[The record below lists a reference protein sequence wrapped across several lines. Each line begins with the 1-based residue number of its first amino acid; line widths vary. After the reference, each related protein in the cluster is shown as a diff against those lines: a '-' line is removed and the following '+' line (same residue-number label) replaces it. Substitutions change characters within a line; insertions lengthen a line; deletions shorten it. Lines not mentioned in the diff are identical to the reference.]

1 MALLPNH
8 DHAVLDVSK
17 LRDYCLSDTH
27 PRGRHKARVF
37 QAALGI
43 TAADAGWLKLQLL
56 AGLAQS
62 EAETQEN
69 DVFGQR
75 FKVDIPVS
83 RQSKRVVVRTIWIVR
98 ATSAAPHFITCWA
111 L

>member
-8 DHAVLDVSK
+8 AAAELDISK
-17 LRDYCLSDTH
+17 LRDYCLSDSH

-37 QAALGI
+37 LTALGI
-43 TAADAGWLKLQLL
+43 TAADAGWLKMQLL
-56 AGLAQS
+56 AGLAQN
-62 EAETQEN
+62 EAGAQEN
-69 DVFGQR
+69 DMFGQR

-83 RQSKRVVVRTIWIVR
+83 RQGKRIVVRTIWIVR
-98 ATSAAPHFITCWA
+98 AKSATPHFVTCWA